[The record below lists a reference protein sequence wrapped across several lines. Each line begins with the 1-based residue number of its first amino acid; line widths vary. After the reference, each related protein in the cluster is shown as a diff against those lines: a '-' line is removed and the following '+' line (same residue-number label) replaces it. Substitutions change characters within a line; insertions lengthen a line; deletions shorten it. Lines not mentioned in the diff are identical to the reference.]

1 MKKEKRSS
9 SYSPFIAHPFVMVTF
24 RREKRRRSMRENRVS
39 EEARDERSA
48 PGAESEIRVTDRR
61 RINLDNEAGNETQAE
76 DAQAE
81 APSLKPTYVE
91 QLEARTLEAE
101 RKVADVQSRFE
112 QLRATLQR
120 ETDETRQ
127 RLNRAADERAK
138 RERTEFVTALL
149 PVVDNLQRAISAAD
163 EGGSFE
169 SVLNGV
175 RGTLSSF
182 ENTLAAAGVEPI
194 ESVGAQF
201 DPELHEAVDTIEVEP
216 ERDGLV
222 TVEYSRGY
230 KIGDRLLRPARVQ
243 VGRARS
249 GAKKAAE

>member
-1 MKKEKRSS
+1 
-9 SYSPFIAHPFVMVTF
+9 
-24 RREKRRRSMRENRVS
+24 MRENRVS
-39 EEARDERSA
+39 EEARDDRSA
-48 PGAESEIRVTDRR
+48 PGTESEIRVTDRR
-61 RINLDNEAGNETQAE
+61 RINLDNEASDETRAE

-91 QLEARTLEAE
+91 QLEARTKEAE

-112 QLRATLQR
+112 QLRAQLQR
-120 ETDETRQ
+120 ETNETRQ

-138 RERTEFVTALL
+138 REKAEFVAALL
-149 PVVDNLQRAISAAD
+149 PVADNLKRAIFAAD

-175 RGTLSSF
+175 RSTLSSF

-194 ESVGAQF
+194 ESVGAEF

-216 ERDGLV
+216 ERDGIV
-222 TVEYSRGY
+222 TAEYSRGY
-230 KIGDRLLRPARVQ
+230 RIGDRLLRPARVQ

-249 GAKKAAE
+249 GARKAAE

>member
-1 MKKEKRSS
+1 
-9 SYSPFIAHPFVMVTF
+9 
-24 RREKRRRSMRENRVS
+24 MRENKVS

-48 PGAESEIRVTDRR
+48 PGAGDEIRVTDRR
-61 RINLDNEAGNETQAE
+61 RINLDVESGNETRAE
-76 DAQAE
+76 NAQAE

-112 QLRATLQR
+112 QLRAALQR

-138 RERTEFVTALL
+138 RERAEFVATLL
-149 PVVDNLQRAISAAD
+149 PVADNLQRAIDAAG

-175 RGTLSSF
+175 RGTLNSF
-182 ENTLAAAGVEPI
+182 ESALASAGVEPI
-194 ESVGAQF
+194 ESVGAEF

-222 TVEYSRGY
+222 TAEYSRGY